1 MMQNSDYKL
10 TTGVN
15 VKMDSPESFVTMRTS
30 ASLRISVV
38 QMESVFA
45 PTQGQWVTSIVV
57 IAVLAMET
65 TLEMTTP
72 IVISTSTRKFR
83 YIF

>member
-45 PTQGQWVTSIVV
+45 PSQGQWVTFIVV
-57 IAVLAMET
+57 IAGLVMET
-65 TLEMTTP
+65 ILETTTP
-72 IVISTSTRKFR
+72 IVISTLMRKFK
-83 YIF
+83 